1 MGIVRRAA
9 SERGHINIGW
19 LESRHSFSFGQYYDP
34 RHMGYRTL
42 RVINEDR
49 VRPGEGFGRHGHR
62 DMEIVSYVVSGNLA
76 HADTLGSRG
85 ELKRGDVQAMSAGT
99 GIEHSEFNGSDVDD
113 VHFLQIWILPG
124 APGLPT
130 AYAQTHVPD
139 DAKRN
144 RLKLLVSPDGADA
157 SLRIN
162 QDARLY
168 ASLLAAGKSL
178 VHRPAPGR
186 GSWVQVIS
194 GRVEVNGQMLL
205 GGDGAAVDD
214 VADVTLAAAEDTEL
228 LLFDLA

>member
-1 MGIVRRAA
+1 MSIIRRAA

-34 RHMGYRTL
+34 LHMGYRAL

-49 VRPGEGFGRHGHR
+49 VRPGEGFGQHGHR

-76 HADTLGSRG
+76 HADTLGSLG

-99 GIEHSEFNGSDVDD
+99 GIEHSEFNGSDADD
-113 VHFLQIWILPG
+113 VHFLQIWIMPR
-124 APGLPT
+124 AAGLPT

-139 DAKRN
+139 DQKRD
-144 RLKLLVSPDGADA
+144 RLKLLASPDGADF

-168 ASLLAAGKSL
+168 ASLLAAGKNV
-178 VHRPAPGR
+178 VHRPAPGH
-186 GSWVQVIS
+186 GTWIQVIS
-194 GRVEVNGQMLL
+194 GRVEVNGQVLL

-214 VADVTLAAAEDTEL
+214 VAEVTLAAAEDTEL